1 MLQGIV
7 YLNMKHEELD
17 EESLDE
23 IRSSRIWL
31 RLIRNKYLLVTAFF
45 IVWMAFFDNNN
56 WMYLER
62 LTSEAN
68 QKKADR
74 AWYKREIEQ
83 VKKEY
88 QELTSSIQAMEKYGR
103 EKYFMKRADED
114 VYVFFEGEVTP

>member
-1 MLQGIV
+1 
-7 YLNMKHEELD
+7 MKHEELD
-17 EESLDE
+17 EEALDE

-31 RLIRNKYLLVTAFF
+31 RFIRNKYLIVTAFF
-45 IVWMAFFDNNN
+45 LVWMAFFDNNN

-62 LTSEAN
+62 LTNEAN

-88 QELTSSIQAMEKYGR
+88 QEITSSIQAMEKFGR
-103 EKYFMKRADED
+103 EKYFMKRPEED
-114 VYVFFEGEVTP
+114 VYVFFEGEETP

>member
-1 MLQGIV
+1 
-7 YLNMKHEELD
+7 MKHEELD
-17 EESLDE
+17 EEALDE
-23 IRSSRIWL
+23 IRSSRIWM
-31 RLIRNKYLLVTAFF
+31 RFIRNKYLIVTAFF

-62 LTSEAN
+62 LTNEAN

-74 AWYKREIEQ
+74 IWYKREIEQ

-88 QELTSSIQAMEKYGR
+88 QEITSSIQAMEKFGR
-103 EKYFMKRADED
+103 EKYFMKRPDED